1 MDRRNDQNAWELSR
15 GLDKLPRTGSQ
26 QMLISLLQWGRRV
39 IGGMGEDIMV
49 FFDLGNFSSLT
60 LTLFVFPAIGY
71 L

>member
-1 MDRRNDQNAWELSR
+1 
-15 GLDKLPRTGSQ
+15 
-26 QMLISLLQWGRRV
+26 MLISLLQWGRRV